1 MIWQEEHYK
10 EYEKKLKERQDVSY
24 RNFHKRLTETKYEI
38 LGIRVP
44 ICRKIAKEIA
54 KTDVLAFLDRAPNNY
69 YEEILIE
76 GFVLETILEEEIFWA
91 YFKRFLPKIDN
102 WAICDSVCSSFK
114 RIAKKREYYWPRIQ
128 VLLNQK
134 EPFTIRVGLI
144 LLLDYY
150 LLPTY
155 LKKIENQLDRIKSNH
170 YYVNMAMAWLLAE
183 MYIKYPKE
191 TEEYIKTAKM
201 NDFTINKTISKIR
214 ESNRISKEEKDRL
227 LQYKRRRKNEEKNY
241 N

>member
-91 YFKRFLPKIDN
+91 YFKRFCPKLIIGRF
-102 WAICDSVCSSFK
+102 AIAFV
-114 RIAKKREYYWPRIQ
+114 
-128 VLLNQK
+128 V
-134 EPFTIRVGLI
+134 
-144 LLLDYY
+144 
-150 LLPTY
+150 
-155 LKKIENQLDRIKSNH
+155 H
-170 YYVNMAMAWLLAE
+170 
-183 MYIKYPKE
+183 
-191 TEEYIKTAKM
+191 
-201 NDFTINKTISKIR
+201 
-214 ESNRISKEEKDRL
+214 
-227 LQYKRRRKNEEKNY
+227 
-241 N
+241 